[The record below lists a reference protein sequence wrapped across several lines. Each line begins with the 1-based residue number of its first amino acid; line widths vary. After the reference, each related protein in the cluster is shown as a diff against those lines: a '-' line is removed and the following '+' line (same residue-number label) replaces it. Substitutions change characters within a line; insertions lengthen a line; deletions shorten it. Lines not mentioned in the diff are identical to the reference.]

1 MENMNSASM
10 DDYIEVR
17 VEGDGIAQNAKCI
30 GLVGAL

>member
-10 DDYIEVR
+10 DGYTEVR
-17 VEGDGIAQNAKCI
+17 VDGDGIVQNAKCI